1 MKTNETLC
9 YIEKG
14 KEIMKGTRIGLIREG
29 KIPIDRRVPLTPA
42 QAKTVMSRFPGVEV
56 VAERSDIRCFH
67 DKEYEREGIRL
78 VDSLDDCDIILGV
91 KEVPVDVLIPGKTY
105 FFFSH
110 TIKKQPYNRGLLQE
124 ILGRNITLVDYE
136 TLTERTGKRI
146 IAFGRWAGIVG
157 AYNGI
162 WTFGQ
167 RYNLFNTRRAHTCFD
182 LDDLWSELTKIN
194 LPPVK
199 IVLTGGGRVAKGAME
214 VLSRLG
220 VRKVTPRQFLEQW
233 FDFPVFVQLNA
244 RNYNRRKDGQDF
256 SRNNF
261 YGTPQMYEADFS
273 KYAEVADILIAS
285 AFWDPKAPALFSRE
299 EILSDNFKIAVIADI
314 TCDIE
319 GSIPCTKRPSTIED
333 PIYDYNPC
341 DDQIENALSDE
352 ANITIMAVDN
362 LPCELPRDA
371 SASFGN
377 DLVEKVLPEL
387 LGDDAEGVIKRAT
400 IAHGGKLTER
410 FTYLQEYVD
419 GR

>member
-1 MKTNETLC
+1 MKKT
-9 YIEKG
+9 
-14 KEIMKGTRIGLIREG
+14 IGLIREG

-42 QAKTVMSRFPGVEV
+42 QAKKVMSRFPDVEV
-56 VAERSDIRCFH
+56 VAERSDIRCYS

-91 KEVPVDVLIPGKTY
+91 KEVPVDNLIPEKTY

-110 TIKKQPYNRGLLQE
+110 TIKKQPYNRKLLQE
-124 ILGRNITLVDYE
+124 ILKKNISLVDYE
-136 TLTERTGKRI
+136 TLTDQTGKRI

-167 RYNLFNTRRAHTCFD
+167 RYNLFDTRRACTCFD

-194 LPPVK
+194 LPPIK

-220 VRKVTPRQFLEQW
+220 VRKVTPRQFLEEW
-233 FDFPVFVQLNA
+233 YDFPVFVQLNA
-244 RNYNRRKDGQDF
+244 RNYNRNKEGQDF
-256 SRNNF
+256 SRNSF
-261 YGTPQMYEADFS
+261 YQTPQMYEADFI
-273 KYAEVADILIAS
+273 KYAAVADILIAS
-285 AFWDPKAPALFSRE
+285 AFWDPKAPVLFERKH
-299 EILSDNFKIAVIADI
+299 ILSDNFKISVIADI

-341 DDQIENALSDE
+341 DDQTENPLSDE
-352 ANITIMAVDN
+352 ANITVMAVDN

-371 SASFGN
+371 STNFGN
-377 DLVEKVLPEL
+377 DLVDKVLPEI
-387 LGDDAEGVIKRAT
+387 LGNDSKGIIQRAT
-400 IAHGGKLTER
+400 IAKDGKLSGR

-419 GR
+419 GN